1 MPKETVFEKYAHEY
15 DLVTNAAAREEYH
28 SREIQTLVDRFQPR
42 CVMDAGCASGL
53 TSILF
58 AQRGITTVGLDR
70 SRKMLD
76 VARQKVERLHLPL
89 TFRHGRFEALP
100 KSLQGKFDL
109 IVCLAN
115 SISGL
120 RTQAD
125 LKKAMGNFRRALTPG
140 GHLLIQTLNYA
151 SIREGEFFPIK
162 ATGNNGIIWLRY
174 ARRLGRSLEVH
185 VIRVDNRDSQPSFEP
200 FVNQFDN
207 FDVGAV
213 EKAVRG
219 SGLVDTRKFGDLYL
233 KKRFGKKSRD
243 LVLLARRKA

>member
-15 DLVTNAAAREEYH
+15 DLITDAAAREEYH
-28 SREIQTLVDRFQPR
+28 SREIQALADRFQPR
-42 CVMDAGCASGL
+42 SVLDAGCASGL

-58 AQRGITTVGLDR
+58 ARQGINTVGLDR

-76 VARQKVERLHLPL
+76 VARARTAGLDLPL
-89 TFRHGRFEALP
+89 AFRHGRFEALP
-100 KSLQGKFDL
+100 KALDGEFDL

-120 RTQAD
+120 RTQVD
-125 LKKAMGNFRRALTPG
+125 LRKVMGNFRRVLTPG

-151 SIREGEFFPIK
+151 SIKEGEFFPIK
-162 ATGNNGIIWLRY
+162 ATRNGGIIWLRY
-174 ARRLGRSLEVH
+174 ARRLGRTLEVH
-185 VIRVDNRDSQPSFEP
+185 VIRVDNRGPQPAFEP

-213 EKAVRG
+213 EQAVRVA
-219 SGLVDTRKFGDLYL
+219 GLVDVRKYGDLYL
-233 KKRFGKKSRD
+233 KKRFGRKSRD
-243 LVLLARRKA
+243 LVLVARRKD